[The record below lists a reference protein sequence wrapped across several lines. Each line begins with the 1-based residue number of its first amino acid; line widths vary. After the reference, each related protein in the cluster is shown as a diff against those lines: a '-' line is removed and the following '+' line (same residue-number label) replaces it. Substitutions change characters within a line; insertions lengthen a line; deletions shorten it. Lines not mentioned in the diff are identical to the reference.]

1 MLENARLKSFLLL
14 ALYAVVCASAVNLAW
29 AAIAW
34 AYVDP
39 SVMTYTIQ
47 ALAGVA
53 VALSA
58 VAGVAFRRGRR
69 IVYQLLD
76 IDEDARKQ
84 HEPDV
89 RRVVASDGRPLAPS
103 LVEVL
108 PTTDDEAASKRDS
121 SKEARSAKAAFSSFL
136 RGDAGLGAMSWKKR
150 FAIALAICL
159 FASITL
165 FVLAPLEIVAASAG
179 SLVYSATDVALLLIV
194 VGVVLAV
201 AVALLVS
208 LLRGRPFGLVVLLL
222 FALALGAY
230 VQALFMN
237 VGLPPADGRAI
248 DWASFTPITVVST
261 IVWLA
266 ILVGVMGY
274 GHMRPK
280 RAVGGACLLAC
291 ALVLVQAV
299 GTASLLVAPAEKA
312 QVGDDGLHAHVSA
325 AGSPTPMEDG
335 LFEVSAQDNIVVFVL
350 DTFDTAQLEKLVAD
364 DPSLLDEM
372 SGFTWFKNA
381 SGSMIP
387 TRYAVPCML
396 TGQVPR
402 PGEKFSTYL
411 TERYLRSS
419 FLQDL
424 YAQDYSIGLYSDS
437 LNLEYLSGEDAGD
450 IARCTVNLHAADT
463 SSMDFVGTWFAL
475 AKCALYRDVPWLLK
489 PPLWFYTDEINLA
502 MVAYDPEADP
512 SETTYLMNDA
522 QYFKRLQRF
531 GLTIEQ
537 SDARGAFRFIHLIGP
552 HEPFSMN
559 ELAEDVGLDNSD
571 IDSQARGSL
580 YIVDDYLRRMKELD
594 VYDDATI
601 IITADHGTWFSTL
614 DPLEEPSVP
623 IMLVK
628 PAQSREESSL
638 PLTTSQAAV
647 GHFDLQATIMA
658 AAGGDAT
665 VYGPTMFEVDGEDD
679 SRTRPYYATT
689 NDGWHDQEIVEYEI
703 TGDPLNTNNWQATGS
718 KWAAQE

>member
-1 MLENARLKSFLLL
+1 MLENVRLKSFALL

-89 RRVVASDGRPLAPS
+89 RRVVVSDGQPLEPS

-121 SKEARSAKAAFSSFL
+121 SKKARSAKAAFSSFL
-136 RGDAGLGAMSWKKR
+136 QGDAGLGAMSWKKR
-150 FAIALAICL
+150 FVIALAICL
-159 FASITL
+159 FASVTL

-179 SLVYSATDVALLLIV
+179 SLVYSATDVAPLLIIA
-194 VGVVLAV
+194 GIALSV

-274 GHMRPK
+274 GHVRPK

-312 QVGDDGLHAHVSA
+312 QVGDDGLHAHAAA

-335 LFEVSAQDNIVVFVL
+335 LFEVSAQDNIIVFVL
-350 DTFDTAQLEKLVAD
+350 DTFDTAQLEKLVTD
-364 DPSLLDEM
+364 DSSLLDEM

-450 IARCTVNLHAADT
+450 IARCTVNLHAAET

-571 IDSQARGSL
+571 IDAQAKGSL

-628 PAQSREESSL
+628 PAQSREEASV

-665 VYGPTMFEVDGEDD
+665 AYGPTMFEVDGEDN
-679 SRTRPYYATT
+679 SRARPYFATT

-703 TGDPLNTNNWQATGS
+703 TGDPLNTDNWQATGS

>member
-1 MLENARLKSFLLL
+1 MLENVRLKSFALL
-14 ALYAVVCASAVNLAW
+14 ALYAVVCGSAVNLAW

-89 RRVVASDGRPLAPS
+89 RRVVASDGQPLAPS

-121 SKEARSAKAAFSSFL
+121 SKEAQGAKAAFASLL
-136 RGDAGLGAMSWKKR
+136 RGDAGLGSMSWKKR

-159 FASITL
+159 FASVTL

-274 GHMRPK
+274 GHVRPK

-312 QVGDDGLHAHVSA
+312 QVGDDGLHAHA
-325 AGSPTPMEDG
+325 H
-335 LFEVSAQDNIVVFVL
+335 
-350 DTFDTAQLEKLVAD
+350 
-364 DPSLLDEM
+364 
-372 SGFTWFKNA
+372 
-381 SGSMIP
+381 
-387 TRYAVPCML
+387 
-396 TGQVPR
+396 PR
-402 PGEKFSTYL
+402 HHHSQ
-411 TERYLRSS
+411 R
-419 FLQDL
+419 
-424 YAQDYSIGLYSDS
+424 
-437 LNLEYLSGEDAGD
+437 
-450 IARCTVNLHAADT
+450 
-463 SSMDFVGTWFAL
+463 
-475 AKCALYRDVPWLLK
+475 RDVHSRS
-489 PPLWFYTDEINLA
+489 
-502 MVAYDPEADP
+502 P
-512 SETTYLMNDA
+512 SHE
-522 QYFKRLQRF
+522 FQR
-531 GLTIEQ
+531 
-537 SDARGAFRFIHLIGP
+537 
-552 HEPFSMN
+552 
-559 ELAEDVGLDNSD
+559 
-571 IDSQARGSL
+571 
-580 YIVDDYLRRMKELD
+580 
-594 VYDDATI
+594 
-601 IITADHGTWFSTL
+601 
-614 DPLEEPSVP
+614 
-623 IMLVK
+623 
-628 PAQSREESSL
+628 
-638 PLTTSQAAV
+638 
-647 GHFDLQATIMA
+647 
-658 AAGGDAT
+658 
-665 VYGPTMFEVDGEDD
+665 
-679 SRTRPYYATT
+679 
-689 NDGWHDQEIVEYEI
+689 
-703 TGDPLNTNNWQATGS
+703 
-718 KWAAQE
+718 

>member
-1 MLENARLKSFLLL
+1 
-14 ALYAVVCASAVNLAW
+14 
-29 AAIAW
+29 
-34 AYVDP
+34 
-39 SVMTYTIQ
+39 
-47 ALAGVA
+47 
-53 VALSA
+53 
-58 VAGVAFRRGRR
+58 
-69 IVYQLLD
+69 
-76 IDEDARKQ
+76 
-84 HEPDV
+84 
-89 RRVVASDGRPLAPS
+89 
-103 LVEVL
+103 
-108 PTTDDEAASKRDS
+108 
-121 SKEARSAKAAFSSFL
+121 
-136 RGDAGLGAMSWKKR
+136 
-150 FAIALAICL
+150 
-159 FASITL
+159 
-165 FVLAPLEIVAASAG
+165 
-179 SLVYSATDVALLLIV
+179 
-194 VGVVLAV
+194 
-201 AVALLVS
+201 
-208 LLRGRPFGLVVLLL
+208 
-222 FALALGAY
+222 
-230 VQALFMN
+230 
-237 VGLPPADGRAI
+237 
-248 DWASFTPITVVST
+248 
-261 IVWLA
+261 
-266 ILVGVMGY
+266 
-274 GHMRPK
+274 
-280 RAVGGACLLAC
+280 
-291 ALVLVQAV
+291 
-299 GTASLLVAPAEKA
+299 
-312 QVGDDGLHAHVSA
+312 
-325 AGSPTPMEDG
+325 
-335 LFEVSAQDNIVVFVL
+335 
-350 DTFDTAQLEKLVAD
+350 
-364 DPSLLDEM
+364 
-372 SGFTWFKNA
+372 
-381 SGSMIP
+381 
-387 TRYAVPCML
+387 
-396 TGQVPR
+396 
-402 PGEKFSTYL
+402 
-411 TERYLRSS
+411 
-419 FLQDL
+419 
-424 YAQDYSIGLYSDS
+424 
-437 LNLEYLSGEDAGD
+437 
-450 IARCTVNLHAADT
+450 
-463 SSMDFVGTWFAL
+463 
-475 AKCALYRDVPWLLK
+475 VPWLLK

-628 PAQSREESSL
+628 PAQSREEASV

>member
-1 MLENARLKSFLLL
+1 MLENVRLKSFALL
-14 ALYAVVCASAVNLAW
+14 ALYAVVCGSAVNLAW

-89 RRVVASDGRPLAPS
+89 RRVVASDGQPFAPS
-103 LVEVL
+103 SDEAL
-108 PTTDDEAASKRDS
+108 PTAGGEAGIERDS
-121 SKEARSAKAAFSSFL
+121 SKEAQSAKAAFTSFL
-136 RGDAGLGAMSWKKR
+136 QGDAGFGAMSWRKR

-159 FASITL
+159 FASVTL

-179 SLVYSATDVALLLIV
+179 SLVYSATDVAPLLII
-194 VGVVLAV
+194 VGIALAV
-201 AVALLVS
+201 IVALLVS
-208 LLRGRPFGLVVLLL
+208 LVRGRPFGLVVLLI

-274 GHMRPK
+274 GHLRPK

-312 QVGDDGLHAHVSA
+312 QVGDDGLHAHAAA

-335 LFEVSAQDNIVVFVL
+335 LFEVSAQDNIIVFVL
-350 DTFDTAQLEKLVAD
+350 DTFDTAQLEKLVTD

-552 HEPFSMN
+552 HP
-559 ELAEDVGLDNSD
+559 GLF
-571 IDSQARGSL
+571 
-580 YIVDDYLRRMKELD
+580 
-594 VYDDATI
+594 
-601 IITADHGTWFSTL
+601 H
-614 DPLEEPSVP
+614 
-623 IMLVK
+623 
-628 PAQSREESSL
+628 
-638 PLTTSQAAV
+638 
-647 GHFDLQATIMA
+647 
-658 AAGGDAT
+658 
-665 VYGPTMFEVDGEDD
+665 
-679 SRTRPYYATT
+679 
-689 NDGWHDQEIVEYEI
+689 
-703 TGDPLNTNNWQATGS
+703 
-718 KWAAQE
+718 